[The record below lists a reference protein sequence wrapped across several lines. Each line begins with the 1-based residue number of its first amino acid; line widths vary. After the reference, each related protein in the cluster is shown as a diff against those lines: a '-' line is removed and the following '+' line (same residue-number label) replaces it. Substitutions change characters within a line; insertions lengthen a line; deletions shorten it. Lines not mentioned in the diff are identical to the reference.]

1 MIYLFS
7 ISLLVGYVTLV
18 SAQAVKP
25 PTVKLDQ
32 GKFIGVAN
40 LSIDKFLSI
49 PFAKPPFVTFI
60 SLLDCPTS
68 DEMVLHYQGREFTPS
83 SACPQ

>member
-7 ISLLVGYVTLV
+7 IALLAGYVALA

-32 GKFIGVAN
+32 GTFIGVAN
-40 LSIDKFLSI
+40 LSIDKFLGI
-49 PFAKPPFVTFI
+49 PFAKPPFVDIYF
-60 SLLDCPTS
+60 SRSS
-68 DEMVLHYQGREFTPS
+68 DV
-83 SACPQ
+83 